1 MDLMS
6 HLFVNYGRNAISRKK
21 EQKNQNFLRIE
32 KSFEQSD
39 PQTKNVLI
47 SNLPDDLSEQE
58 LAIEMSKFGPVG
70 TVRIFVESINGKT
83 INNAFVNFMWRDD
96 ARNAINAL
104 NDQILF
110 DKIVTLS
117 MEKVLPP
124 VWYPIQFGKKEA
136 TVVDIDQLKNVEMRT
151 VEMIKDDKT
160 RRLIDA
166 VATFVS
172 KEGYLFEKH
181 FIEIHAE
188 DPNFDFITETK
199 TPKNLYYRW
208 RVYSLSQGD
217 SLDDWSLK
225 PFRIIENGP
234 LWIPPSK
241 NRQNTSSNTK
251 STQKPITKFERK
263 KSITK
268 FMKENKR
275 DELDQI
281 LSNLDKDRYSI
292 REAMGFCID
301 NSEHAIE
308 IADTITE
315 SLIVEETDVNKRI
328 SRLYLVS
335 DILHNSDSSVRNSSA
350 YRSEFQRNLE
360 EIFAGLHSGY
370 SKIDGRI
377 TAEKMKEDVLTVLNV
392 WQAWSLFPVT
402 LLNSLE
408 ATFLSV
414 PKEETVLGVNKEE
427 NEDIDGVPLEE
438 DIDGFQI

>member
-350 YRSEFQRNLE
+350 YRSE
-360 EIFAGLHSGY
+360 
-370 SKIDGRI
+370 
-377 TAEKMKEDVLTVLNV
+377 
-392 WQAWSLFPVT
+392 
-402 LLNSLE
+402 
-408 ATFLSV
+408 
-414 PKEETVLGVNKEE
+414 
-427 NEDIDGVPLEE
+427 
-438 DIDGFQI
+438 